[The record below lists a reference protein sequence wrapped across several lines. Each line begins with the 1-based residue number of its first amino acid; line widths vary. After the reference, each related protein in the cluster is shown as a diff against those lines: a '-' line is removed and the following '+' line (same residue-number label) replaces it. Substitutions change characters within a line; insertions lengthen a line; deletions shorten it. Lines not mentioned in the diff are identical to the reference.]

1 MEKQEFKQLEKELE
15 KINIEK
21 FNEDFKN
28 LEKVSFL
35 IMNYRYP

>member
-1 MEKQEFKQLEKELE
+1 MEKQEFEQLEKELE

-28 LEKVSFL
+28 LEKELKEIDFD
-35 IMNYRYP
+35 I